1 MFRTII
7 FFLVALSSTLS
18 VWAQGIVET
27 KPAARIDTVMTDIT
41 GILGAFPEEVKF
53 LATQL
58 QNKTEFVIQHLSFTE
73 GTLNGQHVVLAQ
85 TGIGKV
91 NASLT
96 TILLIEHFHP
106 KAIVFTGIAGAI
118 NPTLAPGDLV
128 IGITVAHHDY
138 GALTLAGMERR
149 PTRDP
154 ATMQE
159 NPIYFPCDTSLTN
172 LAQRAA
178 KHLVLE
184 KIKSP
189 QGLRSPKIITGTI
202 VTGDVFVS
210 SEKATQELLK
220 QMHAEATEME
230 GAAVAQVSYQQHTP
244 FLVIRSMSDNASS
257 TAHADIE
264 TFYQVAARNSA
275 NLVMA
280 MMTAQAKLKK

>member
-1 MFRTII
+1 MLRTIL
-7 FFLVALSSTLS
+7 FFFVALGSTSSLCG
-18 VWAQGIVET
+18 QGIVEI
-27 KPAARIDTVMTDIT
+27 KPAKPIDTVVTDIT

-53 LATQL
+53 LATQM
-58 QNKTEFVIQHLSFTE
+58 QDKTEFVIQHLSFTE
-73 GTLNGQHVVLAQ
+73 GKLNGQHVVLAQ

-91 NASLT
+91 NAALT

-106 KAIVFTGIAGAI
+106 KAIVFTGIAGAV
-118 NPTLAPGDLV
+118 NPSLAPGDLV
-128 IGITVAHHDY
+128 IGTTLAHHDY
-138 GALTLAGMERR
+138 GALTPAGIQRR

-159 NPIYFPCDTSLTN
+159 NPIYFPCDTSLIN
-172 LAQRAA
+172 LARQAG
-178 KHLVLE
+178 KNLILE

-210 SEKATQELLK
+210 SEKATQELQK

-230 GAAVAQVSYQQHTP
+230 GAAVAQVSYQQHVP

-257 TAHADIE
+257 TAHTDIE
-264 TFYQVAARNSA
+264 TFYQIAARNSA

-280 MMTAQAKLKK
+280 IMTAQGKSKK

>member
-1 MFRTII
+1 MLRTII
-7 FFLVALSSTLS
+7 FFSVALCSTVSLCG
-18 VWAQGIVET
+18 QGIVEI
-27 KPAARIDTVMTDIT
+27 KPAARIDTVVTDIT

-53 LATQL
+53 LATQM
-58 QNKTEFVIQHLSFTE
+58 QDKTEFVIQHLTFTE
-73 GTLNGQHVVLAQ
+73 GRLNGQHVVLAQ

-128 IGITVAHHDY
+128 IGTTLAHHDY
-138 GALTLAGMERR
+138 GALTPTGIQRR

-154 ATMQE
+154 ATMRE
-159 NPIYFPCDTSLTN
+159 NPIYFPCDTSLIH
-172 LAQRAA
+172 LAQRAG
-178 KHLVLE
+178 KNLILE

-189 QGLRSPKIITGTI
+189 QGLRSPKIISGVI

-210 SEKATQELLK
+210 SEKATQELQK

-230 GAAVAQVSYQQHTP
+230 GAAVAQVSYQQHIP

-257 TAHADIE
+257 TAPTDIE

-280 MMTAQAKLKK
+280 ILTAQGKPKK